1 MATTLQNP
9 SDASMVSLV
18 SGIVDDVRNLI
29 AQQIKLTRAEIQSDL
44 RKAGAIALTFAVGAG
59 LLLLGAI
66 LACLMLVYLL
76 HWLTS
81 PAGADSASVPLWG
94 CFGIVAAAFG
104 AIGGVMIAAAQKK
117 LEATNLLPEKAASAF
132 KENVECLMNKN

>member
-18 SGIVDDVRNLI
+18 SGIVDDVQELI
-29 AQQIKLTRAEIQSDL
+29 VQQVKLTRAEIGSDL
-44 RKAGAIALTFAVGAG
+44 RKAGEIAIIFATGAG
-59 LLLLGAI
+59 ILLLGAI

-81 PAGADSASVPLWG
+81 PARSDLASVPLWA
-94 CFGIVAAAFG
+94 CFGIVGAAFG
-104 AIGGVMIAAAQKK
+104 VLGGSLIAAGKKK
-117 LEATNLLPEKAASAF
+117 LDATSLLPEQAANAL
-132 KENVECLMNKN
+132 KENVECLMSKN

>member
-1 MATTLQNP
+1 MATNVQNP
-9 SDASMVSLV
+9 PDASMVSLV
-18 SGIVDDVRNLI
+18 SGIVEDVQDLI
-29 AQQIKLTRAEIQSDL
+29 AQQIKLTRAEVESDL
-44 RKAGAIALTFAVGAG
+44 RKAGAIALSFAIGGG

-81 PAGADSASVPLWG
+81 PAGSDVASVPLWA
-94 CFGIVAAAFG
+94 CFGIVGTAFG
-104 AIGGVMIAAAQKK
+104 VVGGSMIAAASKK
-117 LEATNLLPEKAASAF
+117 LEATNLLPDKSANAF